1 MVSFTVTE
9 SFAGG
14 GGDKKSLDLR
24 GIDFIAALDL
34 LAADS
39 TAGSIAHQLET
50 TATRANVQRGNQ
62 PTNEYTGP
70 RHPPLRAI
78 APRSTVENWI
88 MRLAQAGN
96 KRNLTDVILTN
107 RGDLLRSSGAFRIF
121 LRFRDEQSP
130 SISRNS
136 ANRFPLL
143 QLDVVWVRRSNL
155 DEGKVNQEGLL
166 NRVSR
171 GRKVTIILS
180 RRNW

>member
-1 MVSFTVTE
+1 M
-9 SFAGG
+9 
-14 GGDKKSLDLR
+14 DLR

-50 TATRANVQRGNQ
+50 AATRANVQRGNQ

-96 KRNLTDVILTN
+96 KRNLTYVILTN
-107 RGDLLRSSGAFRIF
+107 RGDLPRSSGAFRIF
-121 LRFRDEQSP
+121 LRFRDEQSS

-171 GRKVTIILS
+171 GRKVTIVLS